1 MKSIK
6 NAYAENRMS
15 RRSAVVFLLI
25 AVFAIVE
32 IYMLYRHTAIVEGVD
47 KRTDSYKREA
57 IAMCNRRTIIP
68 GDILDCNGTVLVE
81 NKKVGEPGVYAD
93 DYAYSQVLGYL
104 QNGGYRFQKLAEDML
119 YGTKRIEDTK
129 GNSIQVNIDHGL
141 QEKTAEILANEI
153 GGIDHIG
160 SLVILDAKTGQVL
173 TMLSYPSFNA
183 NELTSSITA
192 MDATDPALEIRY
204 PMAYKNGKAP
214 GSVFKAV
221 TLMAALENGM
231 GEKEYEDSSYMAGD
245 YTVKNAY
252 GNIGDWID
260 LKTALVRSSNCVM
273 AQAAQELGA
282 KKLTEMAE
290 KCMIGK
296 EVELDFGTLTS
307 NWEVDDSDQEV
318 LCQTGFGQGKVL
330 TSTMNMAMIS
340 QAIANDGVMLRPYLI
355 KRILSNDGEVVKEGD
370 SEALSEVCAPE
381 TAHAVKD
388 AMRDA
393 AQEYK
398 SQADART
405 QMLTE
410 QYQICCKT
418 GTSENGDEEG
428 TNNAWMISFAP
439 WEDPR
444 YVVVA
449 NQIKCQK
456 HGADLLDS
464 IAETYQ
470 YLFEE
475 M

>member
-1 MKSIK
+1 MR
-6 NAYAENRMS
+6 NQMF
-15 RRSAVVFLLI
+15 RRSAVTFFLI
-25 AVFAIVE
+25 AAFAIVE

-47 KRTDSYKREA
+47 QKTDAYKTEA
-57 IAMCNRRTIIP
+57 IAACNRRTIVP
-68 GDILDCNGTVLVE
+68 GDILDCNGALLVE
-81 NKKVGEPGVYAD
+81 NKKIGEPGDYAD

-119 YGTKRIEDTK
+119 YETRGIEDTK

-141 QEKTAEILANEI
+141 QERAAEILSNEI
-153 GGIDHIG
+153 GGIDQVG
-160 SLVILDAKTGQVL
+160 SLVVLDAETGQVL

-192 MDATDPALEIRY
+192 MDAANPNLEMRY

-214 GSVFKAV
+214 GSVFKVV

-231 GEKEYEDSSYMAGD
+231 GENEYLDSSYMAGD

-282 KKLTEMAE
+282 KRLTEMAG

-296 EVELDFGTLTS
+296 DVELDFGTITS

-318 LCQTGFGQGKVL
+318 LCQTGFGQGKLL
-330 TSTMNMAMIS
+330 TSTMNMAMLT
-340 QAIANDGVMLRPYLI
+340 QAIAADGVMKKPYLI
-355 KRILSNDGEVVKEGD
+355 KRVLSKDGKVVKEG
-370 SEALSEVCAPE
+370 SVEVLSEVCAPE
-381 TAHAVKD
+381 TAHTVKD
-388 AMRDA
+388 AMHDA

-398 SQADART
+398 SQADEKT
-405 QMLTE
+405 QALTDR
-410 QYQICCKT
+410 YQICCKT

-439 WEDPR
+439 LDAPR

-456 HGADLLDS
+456 HGAELLDS
-464 IAETYQ
+464 IAEVYQ